1 MHEADISLVVELVS
15 ALHSGGG
22 GGGSFDFVHI
32 LLM

>member
-1 MHEADISLVVELVS
+1 MHKADISLVVELVS
-15 ALHSGGG
+15 ALHW

>member
-1 MHEADISLVVELVS
+1 MHKADISLVVELVS

-22 GGGSFDFVHI
+22 GSFDFVHI

>member
-1 MHEADISLVVELVS
+1 MHKADISLVVELVS

-22 GGGSFDFVHI
+22 GGSFDFVHI